1 MAGNKKS
8 KTLKATLEVTPELEK
23 GAQQKLEKGL
33 SDSATKALKDI
44 DQRLPAAFKQAARSI
59 GKSEGQ
65 AN

>member
-1 MAGNKKS
+1 MAGNIKS

-33 SDSATKALKDI
+33 SDSATKALRDI
-44 DQRLPAAFKQAARSI
+44 DEKLPAAFKQAAKSI
-59 GKSEGQ
+59 GKSDDQ